1 MQPALNLKTIFGI
14 KLKRTREAQQ
24 LTLQE
29 LAQRAGMSTS
39 YVAEIESGKKY
50 PKSDKILQLA
60 QALGCSY
67 DELISSKLD
76 REFDGLQEL
85 LSSRGL
91 RDFPFEL
98 FGVPGDDLLKLL
110 TKAPAEV
117 AALLRALGDIAAQYD
132 IGVEHFLHAALRS
145 YQELT
150 GNYYE
155 DLEAAAERF
164 AKEAL
169 PGRRGAAPASSGQA
183 LRAWVQQHCG
193 LEIDERGLLERPAL
207 LEFRAVL
214 SRKPRPRLLLNP
226 QLGESQRAFALA
238 REVGYKV
245 LGISPAARSL
255 TTPPDREDSFEQ
267 VLSDFKASYF
277 AGALLLPRQA
287 LVADL
292 RALLRQ
298 TTWQP
303 KVLPGMLAHYDVTSE
318 TLMYRLSQ
326 LLPGHFGLR
335 PLFLKL
341 TDDGGWL
348 RLTKQLNLAG
358 AHVLALSSG
367 LREDEHYCRRWL
379 GSRLLAELAARPRR
393 PGPAPALGGA
403 MRARIVGR
411 DLSIFFFGLAQP
423 QAMRP
428 DVNAAFT
435 LALPAGDALAKVVRF
450 ADDPKLPELVIGRTC
465 EQCPL
470 TPAECGERAAPPGRY
485 LQRLAY
491 VDRQRELKDLTG

>member
-14 KLKRTREAQQ
+14 KLKRCREAQR

-50 PKSDKILQLA
+50 PKADKILLLS

-76 REFDGLQEL
+76 REFDGLQAL

-110 TKAPAEV
+110 TRAPGEI

-155 DLEAAAERF
+155 DLESAAERF
-164 AKEAL
+164 AREQL
-169 PGRRGAAPASSGQA
+169 PARRGAAAPIGAQ
-183 LRAWVQQHCG
+183 LRAWVQRSCG
-193 LEIDERGLLERPAL
+193 FDIDERGLLERPAL
-207 LEFRAVL
+207 LEFRSVL
-214 SRKPRPRLLLNP
+214 SRRPRARLYLNP

-245 LGISPAARSL
+245 LGIEPKARSL

-277 AGALLLPRQA
+277 AGALLLPRQR
-287 LVADL
+287 LTADL

-298 TTWQP
+298 PAWQP
-303 KVLPGMLAHYDVTSE
+303 RTLPGLLTEYAVTGE

-326 LLPGHFGLR
+326 LLPGQFGLR
-335 PLFLKL
+335 PHFLKL
-341 TDDGGWL
+341 EDAGGRL
-348 RLTKQLNLAG
+348 RLVKQLNLAEG
-358 AHVLALSSG
+358 DTAISRG

-379 GSRLLAELAARPRR
+379 GSRLLAELAQRR
-393 PGPAPALGGA
+393 PGGAPQQPIGGA
-403 MRARIVGR
+403 LRARLVGR
-411 DLSIFFFGLAQP
+411 ELSIFAFGLGQP
-423 QAMRP
+423 QALRP
-428 DVNAAFT
+428 DVTAAFT
-435 LALPAGDALAKVVRF
+435 LAMPHGPELSKIIRF
-450 ADDPKLPELVIGRTC
+450 ADDPKLPDLLIARTC
-465 EQCPL
+465 EQCPM
-470 TPAECGERAAPPGRY
+470 TPAECGERAAPPARY
-485 LQRLAY
+485 LQRLAHA
-491 VDRQRELKDLTG
+491 DRQRELRLLTGEA